1 MRHGPYGVLDFRV
14 AIDSFPC
21 VKVVVSVGCFAC
33 PSFSGICERDTIQ
46 HGSEAFV
53 YDSVAVESKSLG
65 CRSANNLSSFR
76 MAGAGQQAR
85 VGEERDEDDR
95 REDDVDR
102 RGENLGHK
110 DNDLES
116 SVGDMVTVPKSI
128 LQKILKNTEENKR
141 KARESD
147 IRARVG
153 SIKQAA
159 PRRAVSHLMKTL
171 HLIEDA
177 EEVWDE
183 LTETASRNEID
194 IIRQDNAEKANEALQ
209 KQGEL
214 LMKVKNHVKE
224 EIGNQTIGATSVYG
238 FKMVGFKEKDPI
250 YEKDLL
256 GVDENDVRS
265 LEKAFVQRER
275 KLMM

>member
-1 MRHGPYGVLDFRV
+1 M
-14 AIDSFPC
+14 
-21 VKVVVSVGCFAC
+21 
-33 PSFSGICERDTIQ
+33 
-46 HGSEAFV
+46 
-53 YDSVAVESKSLG
+53 
-65 CRSANNLSSFR
+65 
-76 MAGAGQQAR
+76 
-85 VGEERDEDDR
+85 GEVRDEDDR

-141 KARESD
+141 KAREAD

-153 SIKQAA
+153 SIEQAA

>member
-1 MRHGPYGVLDFRV
+1 
-14 AIDSFPC
+14 
-21 VKVVVSVGCFAC
+21 
-33 PSFSGICERDTIQ
+33 
-46 HGSEAFV
+46 
-53 YDSVAVESKSLG
+53 
-65 CRSANNLSSFR
+65 

-85 VGEERDEDDR
+85 VGEVRDEDDR

-141 KARESD
+141 KAREAD